1 MRAYIFR
8 IVLEPDRFDD
18 GREAWHAY
26 CPALKGCHTW
36 GHSREEAIANC
47 REAVDLYVQD
57 LIEAGEPVPVDAE
70 QGTVEL
76 SSPAVVV
83 NI

>member
-1 MRAYIFR
+1 MRAYVFR
-8 IVLEPDRFDD
+8 IVIEPDHFED

-36 GHSREEAIANC
+36 GHTRDGALANC
-47 REAVDLYVQD
+47 REAADLYIQD
-57 LIEAGEPVPVDAE
+57 LIQAGEPIPLDAAPR
-70 QGTVEL
+70 TAEL
-76 SSPAVVV
+76 PTPAVVV

>member
-57 LIEAGEPVPVDAE
+57 LIEAGEPVLVDAE